1 MKTKDGWISGVEIV
15 SAQSQDEIAKG
26 ESVEHM
32 KTKDINDFHKEYSH
46 VSKATTRATAKAR
59 GI

>member
-1 MKTKDGWISGVEIV
+1 MKTKDGWISGVDIV

-32 KTKDINDFHKEYSH
+32 KTKDMEYSH
-46 VSKATTRATAKAR
+46 ASKATTRATASKAR
-59 GI
+59 DI